1 MDSSFAERLVAWQK
15 KYGRNNLPWQKS
27 HDPYVRWLAEI
38 MLQQTQVKT
47 VIPYFDRF
55 IERFPTVQD
64 LAEAPEEEVMKLWA
78 GLGYY
83 SRARNLH
90 KCAKEVQC
98 RFNGSFPIELSDL
111 ESLPGIGVSTAAAI
125 RSATTDEPCA
135 ILDGNVKRV
144 LARHGMIGKGLT
156 PRETENLL
164 WADARS
170 KTPLKE
176 GRTYAQAVM
185 DLGATV
191 CTRTKPLCALCPV
204 NQDCKAFQTDSQL
217 EFPVKKVR
225 APVPEEILNLA
236 VYTDG
241 NEVYLLRKSERY
253 WKGLWTLP
261 QLRDEEAEQ
270 SEEVLPA
277 IEHRLTHLLLRV
289 YPVRLPIPAKIPA
302 AWKAFTKEQIKT
314 EALPTPIRKLL
325 LEVL

>member
-125 RSATTDEPCA
+125 RSAATDEPCA

-170 KTPLKE
+170 KPPLKE
-176 GRTYAQAVM
+176 GRT
-185 DLGATV
+185 
-191 CTRTKPLCALCPV
+191 
-204 NQDCKAFQTDSQL
+204 
-217 EFPVKKVR
+217 
-225 APVPEEILNLA
+225 
-236 VYTDG
+236 
-241 NEVYLLRKSERY
+241 
-253 WKGLWTLP
+253 
-261 QLRDEEAEQ
+261 
-270 SEEVLPA
+270 
-277 IEHRLTHLLLRV
+277 
-289 YPVRLPIPAKIPA
+289 
-302 AWKAFTKEQIKT
+302 
-314 EALPTPIRKLL
+314 
-325 LEVL
+325 

>member
-1 MDSSFAERLVAWQK
+1 
-15 KYGRNNLPWQKS
+15 
-27 HDPYVRWLAEI
+27 
-38 MLQQTQVKT
+38 ML
-47 VIPYFDRF
+47 
-55 IERFPTVQD
+55 
-64 LAEAPEEEVMKLWA
+64 
-78 GLGYY
+78 
-83 SRARNLH
+83 
-90 KCAKEVQC
+90 
-98 RFNGSFPIELSDL
+98 
-111 ESLPGIGVSTAAAI
+111 
-125 RSATTDEPCA
+125 
-135 ILDGNVKRV
+135 
-144 LARHGMIGKGLT
+144 
-156 PRETENLL
+156 
-164 WADARS
+164 RS

-176 GRTYAQAVM
+176 GRHYAQAVM

-277 IEHRLTHLLLRV
+277 LSIG
-289 YPVRLPIPAKIPA
+289 
-302 AWKAFTKEQIKT
+302 
-314 EALPTPIRKLL
+314 
-325 LEVL
+325 